1 MRVSTSALIRAKSRE
16 SPDPRQNKA
25 RKGLLW
31 GSVREL
37 ERPGGVPPAGERI
50 SKHPLET

>member
-25 RKGLLW
+25 RRRTALGLCEGAREAW
-31 GSVREL
+31 GSATSRRED
-37 ERPGGVPPAGERI
+37 
-50 SKHPLET
+50 K